1 VKSKTYTFAVEKA
14 CRSLKVEDRELW
26 TLTVRLKHLPRGLQY
41 GPNARHATLSSRPAK
56 DMLATAEQNPE
67 SFVFKN
73 NGIMVVAQS
82 IRVDNSLVV
91 MACQEAESDD
101 DDNFL
106 GHGVLNGGH
115 TYKVLQEVLDR
126 ALEGNAKFEAAIE
139 EISVLLTVAIGIPEE
154 DISQISRARN
164 TSEKVPLHAIR
175 DLAGDWS
182 SLKAEIKNLTPAQ
195 RALIALK
202 VNDEEAPEA
211 TYDITDLVRRL
222 ALLNNTMFPAQAGK
236 HPVQAYTG
244 ITSLVKKYKPE
255 DFALLATLLPDA
267 LRLEELTVRHWQ
279 SVNGKGA
286 GKLASMAQV
295 SGCSKEPKQL
305 LSGYKAD
312 LSIADPFVLPVI
324 AAFRVFIKD
333 GKWVKPLDQL
343 WESFGPKTVEAL
355 WEAYK
360 EGGRSSAA
368 FFGRAKASW
377 TAACDLTKSAAIQ
390 MQVISVDGA

>member
-1 VKSKTYTFAVEKA
+1 MKVKPYTFAVEKA
-14 CRSLKVEDRELW
+14 CRSLKVDDRELW

-41 GPNARHATLSSRPAK
+41 GPNARHATLTSRPAK
-56 DMLATAEQNPE
+56 DMLATAEQNPS

-91 MACQEAESDD
+91 LTCAEADAGD

-115 TYKVLQEVLDR
+115 TYRVLEEVLNR
-126 ALEGNAKFEAAIE
+126 VANGNKGLEQALED
-139 EISVLLTVAIGIPEE
+139 ISVLLTVAIGIPEE
-154 DISQISRARN
+154 EISQISRARN

-182 SLKAEIKNLTPAQ
+182 SLKAQVHRLTPAQ
-195 RALIALK
+195 RALIAMK
-202 VNDEEAPEA
+202 VNDEDAPDAE
-211 TYDITDLVRRL
+211 YDITDLVRRL
-222 ALLNNTMFPAQAGK
+222 ALLNNRMFPAQEGK

-244 ITSLVKKYKPE
+244 ITSLVKKYNPE
-255 DFALLATLLPDA
+255 EFAPLAPLLPDA
-267 LRLEELTVRHWQ
+267 FHLEELTVKRWE
-279 SVNGKGA
+279 SLNGKGP
-286 GKLASMAQV
+286 GKLAMSQV
-295 SGCSKEPKQL
+295 SGCSKESKML
-305 LSGYKAD
+305 LSGYEAS
-312 LSIADPFVLPVI
+312 LNVADPFVLPVI

-333 GKWVKPLDQL
+333 GAWVKPLNQL
-343 WESFGPKTVEAL
+343 WESFGPKTVDAL

-377 TAACDLTKSAAIQ
+377 AAACDLTKSAAIQ
-390 MQVISVDGA
+390 MQVISIDGA